1 MIQGCNGSL
10 IIPGNTSI
18 LLICNG
24 EKEFKYFMI
33 LLLFF
38 QKKNNMRFIFSDQD
52 EATDYIIKNYISTPI
67 HIDKSTQN
75 QTILV
80 KTYSSKF
87 AFFSAQNPFIILI

>member
-1 MIQGCNGSL
+1 
-10 IIPGNTSI
+10 
-18 LLICNG
+18 
-24 EKEFKYFMI
+24 
-33 LLLFF
+33 
-38 QKKNNMRFIFSDQD
+38 MRFIFSDQD
-52 EATDYIIKNYISTPI
+52 EATDYIIQNYISTPI